1 MSDTA
6 IGFLIIGV
14 GMLFVLGVGFA
25 IAARGASTATTRPQ
39 PPTGVHLPSPSFLPV
54 VMSLGAAL
62 IGAGLAFRGED
73 QLANPFLAIPG
84 LLVLIVGVVAWV
96 RAADHEW
103 RETEQRIAPRRS
115 HPLSGG

>member
-14 GMLFVLGVGFA
+14 GMLFVLGVAFV

-103 RETEQRIAPRRS
+103 RETEHGS
-115 HPLSGG
+115 HHDGATH

>member
-14 GMLFVLGVGFA
+14 GMLFVLGVAFA
-25 IAARGASTATTRPQ
+25 IAARGGSGARSRPQ
-39 PPTGVHLPSPSFLPV
+39 PPTGVHLPAPSFLPV
-54 VMSLGAAL
+54 VMSFGAAL

-84 LLVLIVGVVAWV
+84 LVVLVLGVTGWV
-96 RAADHEW
+96 RAANHEW
-103 RETEQRIAPRRS
+103 RDTEHGS
-115 HPLSGG
+115 HGDGATL

>member
-14 GMLFVLGVGFA
+14 GMLFVLGVAFA
-25 IAARGASTATTRPQ
+25 IAARGASPSRGRPH
-39 PPTGVHLPSPSFLPV
+39 PPTGVHLPAPSVRPG
-54 VMSLGAAL
+54 VMSFGAGL

-84 LLVLIVGVVAWV
+84 LLVLILGVIAWV
-96 RAADHEW
+96 RAANHEW
-103 RETEQRIAPRRS
+103 RDTEHGPHHDGAS
-115 HPLSGG
+115 H